1 MKLESA
7 IKQHGGL
14 IVTVLILLLTTA
26 IATNMVQVPDVATA
40 SPLATGVLVLAAL
53 GAASLDISVGV
64 SLLLLTAVLFF
75 RRNVQRTL
83 SSAQAVYGETSIA
96 AQPHA
101 TAHPAASAS
110 SGPRSYNEFDETN
123 PSNPS
128 LGPEK
133 VTEGFEP
140 APYGDDSAAP
150 ADGQYPTNESRAS
163 SSGESRGYTYRPEE
177 DTGENGFKRY
187 GPDLDEKKE
196 SFGYK
201 ATA

>member
-1 MKLESA
+1 MKIPSVL
-7 IKQHGGL
+7 KQHGGL
-14 IVTVLILLLTTA
+14 VATILILLLTTA
-26 IATNMVQVPDVATA
+26 VATNLVQVPDVAVA
-40 SPLATGVLVLAAL
+40 SPLATGVLVIAAL
-53 GAASLDISVGV
+53 GAASVDVSVGV
-64 SLLLLTAVLFF
+64 SILLLTAVLFF

-83 SSAQAVYGETSIA
+83 SSAQSVYGETSIA

-101 TAHPAASAS
+101 TALPAASTS
-110 SGPRSYNEFDETN
+110 SGPRSVDQFDETN
-123 PSNPS
+123 PTNPA

-140 APYGDDSAAP
+140 APYDDGLASP
-150 ADGQYPTNESRAS
+150 ADGQYPTDESRAS
-163 SSGESRGYTYRPEE
+163 SSGESRGYTYRPDE

-187 GPDLDEKKE
+187 GPNLDEKGE